1 MLFVIFSMILSNKL
15 SKVNLFFVTLISKLH
30 NFFMEITFKE
40 IPNEFKIDA
49 LLHQNTYLVDGIL
62 KEWKGKTANV
72 FSTISSTKEYQ
83 PTLLGTVPDLG
94 ENEAL
99 EALHAAE
106 KAYDRGQGLW
116 PTMKVADRIAAMEK
130 FVSQMKTKREEI
142 VKLLMW
148 EIGKTLPDS
157 QKEFDRTVE
166 YIYDTIEDYK
176 KMDRTSAKFEK
187 NAGVYAHIR
196 RGPLGVVLCLGP
208 YNYPLNETFAL
219 LIPALI
225 MGNTA
230 IFKPAKHG
238 VLLLSPLLEAFRNSF
253 PAGVVN
259 IIYGRGRTLATPIME
274 TGKVDV
280 LALIGN
286 SKSANAIQGN
296 HPNKNRL
303 RLVLGLEAKNPAIV
317 LPDADLDLA
326 ISECI
331 VGTTSFNGQ
340 RCTALKVV
348 YVHEDIVAEFNKR
361 FAAKVDALKFGNP
374 WENGV
379 QLTPLPE
386 PEKPAYIQELIDD
399 ATKKG
404 AKIINENG
412 GKTTENYIFPAVLY
426 PVSKNMRVFEE
437 EQFGPVIPVLS
448 FSDIQEPLNDMAESN
463 YGQQVSV
470 FGSDVKTLAPLIDT
484 LVNLVCRVNLN
495 SSCQRGPDV
504 YPFTGRKDS
513 AVATL
518 SVYDALRSF
527 SIRTFVAS
535 KDSAYNN
542 AILQQL
548 LDTKSSNFIN
558 TDYIL

>member
-1 MLFVIFSMILSNKL
+1 M
-15 SKVNLFFVTLISKLH
+15 KVP
-30 NFFMEITFKE
+30 FKE
-40 IPNEFKIDA
+40 IPSEFVINT
-49 LLHQNTYLVDGIL
+49 LLHQKTYLVDGVL
-62 KEWKGKTANV
+62 KDWKGKTTEV
-72 FSTISSTKEYQ
+72 YSTISSTKEYK
-83 PTLLGTVPDLG
+83 PTLLGTIPELG
-94 ENEAL
+94 EEEAL
-99 EALHAAE
+99 EALNAAS

-116 PTMKVADRIAAMEK
+116 PTMKVEMRIAAMEK

-148 EIGKTLPDS
+148 EIGKSLTDS

-166 YIYDTIEDYK
+166 YIYNTIEDYK
-176 KMDRTSAKFEK
+176 QMDRNFAKFDK
-187 NAGVYAHIR
+187 NSGVYAHIR
-196 RGPLGVVLCLGP
+196 RGPLGIVLCLGP

-219 LIPALI
+219 LIPAII
-225 MGNTA
+225 MGNTT

-238 VLLLSPLLEAFRNSF
+238 VLLLSPLLEFFKNSF
-253 PAGVVN
+253 PPGVVN
-259 IIYGRGRTLATPIME
+259 IVYGRGRTLATPIME
-274 TGKVDV
+274 SGRVDV

-286 SKSANAIQGN
+286 SKSANAVQAS

-317 LPDADLDLA
+317 LSDADLDLA

-331 VGTTSFNGQ
+331 AGSTSFNGQ
-340 RCTALKVV
+340 RCTALKIL
-348 YVHEDIVAEFNKR
+348 YVHEAVIAEFNKR
-361 FAAKVDALKFGNP
+361 FAAKIDTLPFGNP
-374 WENGV
+374 WEKGV
-379 QLTPLPE
+379 VLTPLPE
-386 PEKPAYIQELIDD
+386 PEKPDYIQELIDD
-399 ATKKG
+399 AIEKGANIINKKG
-404 AKIINENG
+404 GE
-412 GKTTENYIFPAVLY
+412 TTENYIFPAVLY

-437 EQFGPVIPVLS
+437 EQFGPVIPVMS
-448 FSDIQEPLNDMAESN
+448 FKDIQEPLDDMAKSN

-513 AVATL
+513 AVSTL
-518 SVYDALRSF
+518 SVHDALRSF

-535 KDSAYNN
+535 KDTDYNN
-542 AILQQL
+542 EILQKL
-548 LDTKSSNFIN
+548 LDSKSSNFIS